1 MTKEMFTFSTAVS
14 THSTF
19 PAEVVDAYASK
30 GVQKPKTCISYLS
43 VLHFLSKKPQKEEN
57 MDSCDSRSQSIHNDG
72 YGPRHCFRCL

>member
-1 MTKEMFTFSTAVS
+1 MFTFSTAVS

-43 VLHFLSKKPQKEEN
+43 VLHFLSKDHKRRKTWTVVTVEVRVYIM
-57 MDSCDSRSQSIHNDG
+57 MDMDQDTVSG
-72 YGPRHCFRCL
+72 VYK